1 MQSTTP
7 RSRPAKAGRKIAN
20 TWKSGISGK
29 IVVAI
34 GGLIGTCLVC
44 TVCSIPLSFFQD
56 STPTPLAKAPALAEL
71 SDQPTPA
78 LLRTVVS
85 EPVESSLAKTSITPP
100 VLPTDTPQPVL
111 PTPRATDT
119 PPPATPTSPPTR
131 VVSPPTTIPNNNLS
145 LPAGLTPGEVFAIV
159 DGDTV
164 DITVGDQVVRLRLI
178 GIDTPETKDPNEPV
192 QCFGPEATNRARE
205 LLTGQAVLL
214 EADPTQG
221 EYDRYDRLL
230 RYLWLAD
237 GRLYNHQMV
246 VEGYATEY
254 TYDKPYKYQ
263 QLFRQAEQEAQA
275 QLAGLWSPNTC
286 NGNTSTPTSVK
297 SPPIV
302 VLPGG
307 GTTGTMTI
315 DDIQFAGG
323 DEYIVI
329 TNRSSAAQTLDGW
342 SIQSYGGKTCR
353 PVAEQIFYFPAG
365 YTLEAGASVRVHSG
379 PQASSAPPGD
389 LFWQANQAWNN
400 NGDRA
405 DLRVPDGTIVL
416 YAYGS
421 CR

>member
-1 MQSTTP
+1 MQPTTP
-7 RSRPAKAGRKIAN
+7 SSRPTQVGRKIAN
-20 TWKSGISGK
+20 KWKSGISGK
-29 IVVAI
+29 ILVAV
-34 GGLIGTCLVC
+34 GSLIGICLVC
-44 TVCSIPLSFFQD
+44 TVCSIPLSFFQNA
-56 STPTPLAKAPALAEL
+56 TPTPIAEAPALVEL

-85 EPVESSLAKTSITPP
+85 EPIESSSVKASITPP
-100 VLPTDTPQPVL
+100 VLPTDTLQPV
-111 PTPRATDT
+111 TSTARATDT
-119 PPPATPTSPPTR
+119 PPPATRTSAPTHT
-131 VVSPPTTIPNNNLS
+131 VSPHTTTPNTNLS

-159 DGDTV
+159 DGDIV
-164 DITVGDQVVRLRLI
+164 DVKVGDQVVRLRLI

-192 QCFGPEATNRARE
+192 QCFGPEATDRARE

-246 VEGYATEY
+246 VEGYAKEY

-263 QLFRQAEQEAQA
+263 QLFRQAEQEAQT

-286 NGNTSTPTSVK
+286 NGNTSATTSVK
-297 SPPIV
+297 APPIV

-307 GTTGTMTI
+307 GTTGTTTI

-323 DEYIVI
+323 DEHIVI
-329 TNRSSAAQTLDGW
+329 TNRSSSAQVMDGW
-342 SIQSYGGKTCR
+342 SIQSYGGKTCQ
-353 PVAEQIFYFPAG
+353 PVPEQVYYFPAG
-365 YTLEAGASVRVHSG
+365 YTLEEGANVRVHSG
-379 PQASSAPPGD
+379 PQASNAPPRD
-389 LFWQANQAWNN
+389 LFWQADQVWNN

-405 DLRVPDGTIVL
+405 DLRAPDGVVVS